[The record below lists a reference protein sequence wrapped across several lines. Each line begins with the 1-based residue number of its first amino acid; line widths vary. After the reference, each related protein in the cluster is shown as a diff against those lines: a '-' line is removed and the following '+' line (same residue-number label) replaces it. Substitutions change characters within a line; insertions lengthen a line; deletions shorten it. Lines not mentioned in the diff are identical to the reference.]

1 MMQKKFG
8 NILQDEF
15 DDFWNTNI
23 LREEVLNKDR
33 KFFVAKSEDGEI
45 LGFAGVLINFDFI
58 EIMNIVV
65 KKKYRKKGIGKELLE
80 KIIDFSIEENFD
92 IIDLEV
98 NSKNEPAINL
108 YRKFGFKEVG
118 LRRKYYNNI
127 DDAILMEKN
136 IKKC

>member
-80 KIIDFSIEENFD
+80 KIIDFSIEKNFD

>member
-1 MMQKKFG
+1 MQKKFG

-23 LREEVLNKDR
+23 LKEEVLNKNR
-33 KFFVAKSEDGEI
+33 KFFVVKSENGEI
-45 LGFAGVLINFDFI
+45 LGFAGVLINIDFI

-65 KKKYRKKGIGKELLE
+65 RKKYRKKGIGKELLE
-80 KIIDFSIEENFD
+80 KLISFSKEKNFEL
-92 IIDLEV
+92 INLEV

-108 YRKFGFKEVG
+108 YKKFGFKEVG
-118 LRRKYYNNI
+118 LRKKYYNNI